1 MAEQPAGYDKIVFIP
16 IEILYLATAAIA
28 GLLAGGLVVWIA
40 GRRRFAV
47 LRAQREA
54 GEVQLAEKEAEIR
67 DLNRRLSDAAACEAH
82 LTAKVESL
90 QASMKSQADMFEEIR
105 SRAEQAFSSLSSKAL
120 QDNNRYFLDLANT
133 TFARY
138 FEAAKSE
145 MANKSQNIDAM
156 VQPIVESLEKY
167 DRQVQAMEQ
176 ARQEAY
182 GGLTQQVISLAKTQ
196 QDLQQETGKLV
207 SALRLPH
214 VRGRWG
220 EMTLKRVVEI
230 AGMQAHCDFF
240 EQPTSSSENGVMR
253 PDMLVRLPGNRSIVI
268 DAKVPITAYLD
279 SLDADT
285 DAKTQEHLA
294 RHASHVQRHIGKL
307 AQKSYFSGF
316 SPTPE
321 FVVMFLPGENFFSAA
336 LNQLPSLIEEG
347 SGKGVILATPT
358 TLITLLKTVAYG
370 WRQDAAVENARE
382 VSELAA
388 TLYSRIY
395 AMVEHL
401 NRLGRDLD
409 RCVESYNKTVGSLE
423 KRVLVSARR
432 FQEMGAAGNSE
443 KNLAQPVTIDNRSRR
458 IDTEEG
464 EL

>member
-1 MAEQPAGYDKIVFIP
+1 MAGQSAGYETILFIP
-16 IEILYLATAAIA
+16 IEILYLAAAAIA
-28 GLLAGGLVVWIA
+28 GLLAGGLVVWIV
-40 GRRRFAV
+40 GRHRFAV

-54 GEVQLAEKEAEIR
+54 GEAQLAEKEVEIR
-67 DLNRRLSDAAACEAH
+67 DLNRRLSDAAAREVH
-82 LTAKVESL
+82 LTANVESL

-120 QDNNRYFLDLANT
+120 QDNNRYFLDLAKT

-268 DAKVPITAYLD
+268 DAKVPITAYLIP
-279 SLDADT
+279 STQTPTRKRKSTSPVMPLMSSAISVNWPRNPISADF
-285 DAKTQEHLA
+285 
-294 RHASHVQRHIGKL
+294 RRPRNSWSCSCRGKI
-307 AQKSYFSGF
+307 
-316 SPTPE
+316 
-321 FVVMFLPGENFFSAA
+321 FSAR
-336 LNQLPSLIEEG
+336 P
-347 SGKGVILATPT
+347 
-358 TLITLLKTVAYG
+358 
-370 WRQDAAVENARE
+370 
-382 VSELAA
+382 
-388 TLYSRIY
+388 
-395 AMVEHL
+395 
-401 NRLGRDLD
+401 
-409 RCVESYNKTVGSLE
+409 
-423 KRVLVSARR
+423 
-432 FQEMGAAGNSE
+432 
-443 KNLAQPVTIDNRSRR
+443 
-458 IDTEEG
+458 
-464 EL
+464 